1 MCTSVHL
8 YHAKKGNHV
17 TMETFKICPIMRG
30 TFCQREGCAV
40 WSRNRCG
47 LIVDGINIAQCIMG
61 QTISQE
67 ILGEIPAKL
76 DDLTEAIKGNSAQ

>member
-1 MCTSVHL
+1 MQRS
-8 YHAKKGNHV
+8 Y
-17 TMETFKICPIMRG
+17 
-30 TFCQREGCAV
+30 CQREGCAV
-40 WSRNRCG
+40 WSHNRCG

>member
-1 MCTSVHL
+1 MTIVP
-8 YHAKKGNHV
+8 
-17 TMETFKICPIMRG
+17 KICPFMQRSY
-30 TFCQREGCAV
+30 CQREGCAV
-40 WSRNRCG
+40 WSHNRCG

-67 ILGEIPAKL
+67 IPAKL

>member
-1 MCTSVHL
+1 MTIVP
-8 YHAKKGNHV
+8 
-17 TMETFKICPIMRG
+17 KICPFMHIPLG
-30 TFCQREGCAV
+30 KREGGAV
-40 WSRNRCG
+40 GSHNRCG

>member
-1 MCTSVHL
+1 MTIVP
-8 YHAKKGNHV
+8 
-17 TMETFKICPIMRG
+17 KICPFMQRSY
-30 TFCQREGCAV
+30 CQRESCSV
-40 WSRNRCG
+40 WSHNRFG

>member
-1 MCTSVHL
+1 MTIVP
-8 YHAKKGNHV
+8 
-17 TMETFKICPIMRG
+17 KICPFMQRSY
-30 TFCQREGCAV
+30 CQREGCAV
-40 WSRNRCG
+40 WSHNRCG

-61 QTISQE
+61 QE